1 MIEKFSIL
9 YAGHVNV
16 DNLGYGG
23 TPANDRFLSD
33 EDLASALT
41 ITDQIAQTADR
52 LGYHTL
58 WLAEHHF
65 QREGYECLPNLLLQ
79 SVHLAHITKN
89 LKFGCAFNVPPMW
102 NPLRLAEDYALADH
116 LTDGRVIFGVG
127 RGYHTREVESFGAPM
142 LDRDANRDYFEE
154 QVEVIFKAFNNR
166 SFSHHGK
173 YFDIPPK
180 VPYRGYEL
188 EEITLVPRPKHLPV
202 ECWQPIV
209 SSNQR
214 GIDFMIKHGIKAIS
228 GGGAAPGGASRRV
241 VELWRDSLVKAGR
254 TDAQLGEDLIIGEK
268 FHIADSREQAIAEAR
283 PYFEEN
289 TKMFGPLGFVGGLTD
304 DQKKG
309 LENPT
314 QELWNSLP
322 TIEDEIRTGNFLC
335 GTPDQ
340 MIEPLIKLL
349 EETLPRPPGN
359 QHPADDFHPFPG
371 HPWSNLERFA
381 EEVMPAFNVKAARR
395 RRLRPWIAKQLTPQ

>member
-16 DNLGYGG
+16 DNLGYAG

-33 EDLASALT
+33 EDLSSALA
-41 ITDQIAQTADR
+41 ITDEIAMTADR

-154 QVEVIFKAFNNR
+154 QVEVIFKAWNNR

-173 YFDIPPK
+173 YFDIPPR

-188 EEITLVPRPKHLPV
+188 DEITLVPRPKHLPV

-228 GGGAAPGGASRRV
+228 GGGAAPGGASRKV
-241 VELWRDSLVKAGR
+241 VELWRDSLVKSGR
-254 TDAQLGEDLIIGEK
+254 KDAQLGEDLIIGEK
-268 FHIADSREQAIAEAR
+268 FHIADSREKAIAEAR

-289 TKMFGPLGFVGGLTD
+289 TKMFGPLGFVGGLSD
-304 DQKKG
+304 EQKKG

-314 QELWNSLP
+314 QELWASLP
-322 TIEDEIRTGNFLC
+322 TIEDEVRSGNFLC
-335 GTPDQ
+335 GTPEQ
-340 MIEPLIKLL
+340 VIEPIKLL
-349 EETLPRPPGN
+349 EELYPGLREIN
-359 QHPADDFHPFPG
+359 IQPMISTP
-371 HPWSNLERFA
+371 SQVILEQLEWFA
-381 EEVMPAFNVKAARR
+381 EEVMPAFNVKQPAA
-395 RRLRPWIAKQLTPQ
+395 AG

>member
-16 DNLGYGG
+16 DNLGYAG

-33 EDLASALT
+33 EDLASALA

-52 LGYHTL
+52 LGYNTL

-154 QVEVIFKAFNNR
+154 QVEVIFKAWNNR
-166 SFSHHGK
+166 SFSHHGR

-188 EEITLVPRPKHLPV
+188 EEITLVPRPKNLPV

-228 GGGAAPGGASRRV
+228 GGGAAPGGASRKV

-254 TDAQLGEDLIIGEK
+254 TTAELGEDLIIGEK
-268 FHIADSREQAIAEAR
+268 FHIADSREKAIAEAR

-289 TKMFGPLGFVGGLTD
+289 TKMFGPLGFVGGLSD

-314 QELWNSLP
+314 QELWDSLP
-322 TIEDEIRTGNFLC
+322 TIEDEVRSGNFLC
-335 GTPDQ
+335 GTPEQ
-340 MIEPLIKLL
+340 VIEPIKLL
-349 EETLPRPPGN
+349 EELYPGLREIN
-359 QHPADDFHPFPG
+359 IQPMISTP
-371 HPWSNLERFA
+371 SQVILEQLQWFA
-381 EEVMPAFNVKAARR
+381 EEVMPAFNVKQPAA
-395 RRLRPWIAKQLTPQ
+395 AG

>member
-1 MIEKFSIL
+1 MIERFSIL

-16 DNLGYGG
+16 DNMGYAG
-23 TPANDRFLSD
+23 TPANERFLSD

-41 ITDQIAQTADR
+41 ITDEIAQTADR

-58 WLAEHHF
+58 WMAEHHF
-65 QREGYECLPNLLLQ
+65 QREGYECLPNLLMQ

-142 LDRDANRDYFEE
+142 LDRDANRDLFEE
-154 QVEVIFKAFNNR
+154 SVEVIFEAFNNR

-188 EEITLVPRPKHLPV
+188 EEITLVPRPKNLPV

-214 GIDFMIKHGIKAIS
+214 GIDFMIKHGIKGIS
-228 GGGAAPGGASRRV
+228 GGGAAPGGASRKV
-241 VELWRDSLVKAGR
+241 VELWRDSLVRSGR
-254 TDAQLGEDLIIGEK
+254 DASLEK
-268 FHIADSREQAIAEAR
+268 
-283 PYFEEN
+283 
-289 TKMFGPLGFVGGLTD
+289 T
-304 DQKKG
+304 
-309 LENPT
+309 
-314 QELWNSLP
+314 
-322 TIEDEIRTGNFLC
+322 
-335 GTPDQ
+335 
-340 MIEPLIKLL
+340 
-349 EETLPRPPGN
+349 
-359 QHPADDFHPFPG
+359 
-371 HPWSNLERFA
+371 
-381 EEVMPAFNVKAARR
+381 
-395 RRLRPWIAKQLTPQ
+395 

>member
-16 DNLGYGG
+16 DNLGYAG
-23 TPANDRFLSD
+23 TPANERFLSD

-58 WLAEHHF
+58 WMAEHHF

-154 QVEVIFKAFNNR
+154 QVEVIFKAWNNR

-188 EEITLVPRPKHLPV
+188 EEITLVPRPKYLPV

-214 GIDFMIKHGIKAIS
+214 GIDFMIKHGIRAIS
-228 GGGAAPGGASRRV
+228 GGGAAPGGASRQV
-241 VELWRDSLVKAGR
+241 VELWRDSLVKSGR
-254 TDAQLGEDLIIGEK
+254 DAELGEDLIIGEK
-268 FHIADSREQAIAEAR
+268 FHIADSREKAIKEAR

-289 TKMFGPLGFVGGLTD
+289 TKMFGPLGFVGGLSD
-304 DQKKG
+304 EQKKG

-314 QELWNSLP
+314 QELWASLP

-335 GTPDQ
+335 GTPEQ
-340 MIEPLIKLL
+340 LIEPMKLL
-349 EETLPRPPGN
+349 EELYPGLREIN
-359 QHPADDFHPFPG
+359 IQPMISTP
-371 HPWSNLERFA
+371 SQVILEQLEWFA
-381 EEVMPAFNVKAARR
+381 EEVMPAFNVKQPAA
-395 RRLRPWIAKQLTPQ
+395 AG

>member
-1 MIEKFSIL
+1 MIERFSIL

-16 DNLGYGG
+16 DNVGYAG

-33 EDLASALT
+33 EDLASALA
-41 ITDQIAQTADR
+41 ITDEIAKTADR
-52 LGYHTL
+52 LGYNTL

-154 QVEVIFKAFNNR
+154 QVEVIFKAWNNR

-173 YFDIPPK
+173 YFDIPPR

-228 GGGAAPGGASRRV
+228 GGGAAPGGASRKV

-254 TDAQLGEDLIIGEK
+254 TNAELGEDLIIGEK
-268 FHIADSREQAIAEAR
+268 FHIADSREKAIAEAR

-289 TKMFGPLGFVGGLTD
+289 TKMFGPLGFVGGLSD
-304 DQKKG
+304 EQKKG

-322 TIEDEIRTGNFLC
+322 TIEDEVRSGNFLC
-335 GTPDQ
+335 GTPEQ
-340 MIEPLIKLL
+340 VIEPIKLL
-349 EETLPRPPGN
+349 EELYPGLREIN
-359 QHPADDFHPFPG
+359 IQPMISTP
-371 HPWSNLERFA
+371 SQVILEQLEWFA
-381 EEVMPAFNVKAARR
+381 EEVMPAFNVKQPAA
-395 RRLRPWIAKQLTPQ
+395 AG

>member
-16 DNLGYGG
+16 DNLGYAG

-33 EDLASALT
+33 EDLSSALA
-41 ITDQIAQTADR
+41 ITDEIAMTADR

-154 QVEVIFKAFNNR
+154 QVEVIFKAWNNR

-173 YFDIPPK
+173 YFDIPPR

-188 EEITLVPRPKHLPV
+188 DEITLVPRPKHLPV

-228 GGGAAPGGASRRV
+228 GGGAAPGGASRKV
-241 VELWRDSLVKAGR
+241 VELWRDSLVKSGR
-254 TDAQLGEDLIIGEK
+254 KDAQLGEDLIIGEK
-268 FHIADSREQAIAEAR
+268 FHIADSREKAIAEAR

-289 TKMFGPLGFVGGLTD
+289 TKMFGPLGFVGGLSD
-304 DQKKG
+304 EQKKG

-314 QELWNSLP
+314 QELWASLP
-322 TIEDEIRTGNFLC
+322 TIEDEVRSGNFLC
-335 GTPDQ
+335 GAPEQ
-340 MIEPLIKLL
+340 VIEPIKLL
-349 EETLPRPPGN
+349 EELYPGLREIN
-359 QHPADDFHPFPG
+359 IQPMISTP
-371 HPWSNLERFA
+371 SQVILEQLEWFA
-381 EEVMPAFNVKAARR
+381 EEVMPAFNVKQPAA
-395 RRLRPWIAKQLTPQ
+395 AG

>member
-16 DNLGYGG
+16 DNLGYAG

-33 EDLASALT
+33 EDLASALA
-41 ITDQIAQTADR
+41 ITDEIAMTADR

-79 SVHLAHITKN
+79 SVHLAHITRN

-154 QVEVIFKAFNNR
+154 QVEVIFKAWNNR

-188 EEITLVPRPKHLPV
+188 DEITLVPRPKHLPV

-228 GGGAAPGGASRRV
+228 GGGAAPGGASRKV
-241 VELWRDSLVKAGR
+241 VELWRDSLVKSGR
-254 TDAQLGEDLIIGEK
+254 KNAQLGEDLIIGEK
-268 FHIADSREQAIAEAR
+268 FHIADTREKAIAEAR

-289 TKMFGPLGFVGGLTD
+289 TKMFGPLGFVGGLSD
-304 DQKKG
+304 EQKKG

-314 QELWNSLP
+314 QELWASLP
-322 TIEDEIRTGNFLC
+322 TIEDEVRSGNFLC
-335 GTPDQ
+335 GTPEQ
-340 MIEPLIKLL
+340 VIEPIKLL
-349 EETLPRPPGN
+349 EELYPGLREIN
-359 QHPADDFHPFPG
+359 IQPMISTP
-371 HPWSNLERFA
+371 SQVILEQLEWFA
-381 EEVMPAFNVKAARR
+381 EEVMPAFNVKQPAA
-395 RRLRPWIAKQLTPQ
+395 AG

>member
-16 DNLGYGG
+16 DNIGYAG

-33 EDLASALT
+33 DDLASALT

-166 SFSHHGK
+166 AFSHHGK
-173 YFDIPPK
+173 YFDIPPR

-228 GGGAAPGGASRRV
+228 GGGAAPGGASRKV

-254 TDAQLGEDLIIGEK
+254 KDAQLGEDLIIGEK
-268 FHIADSREQAIAEAR
+268 FHIADSREKAIAEAR

-289 TKMFGPLGFVGGLTD
+289 TKMFGPLGFVGGLSD
-304 DQKKG
+304 EQKKG

-314 QELWNSLP
+314 RELWDSLP
-322 TIEDEIRTGNFLC
+322 TIEDEIRSGNFLC
-335 GTPDQ
+335 GTPEQ
-340 MIEPLIKLL
+340 VIEPIKLL
-349 EETLPRPPGN
+349 EELYPGLREIN
-359 QHPADDFHPFPG
+359 IQPMISTP
-371 HPWSNLERFA
+371 SKVILEQLEWFA
-381 EEVMPAFNVKAARR
+381 AEVMPAFNVKQPATAG
-395 RRLRPWIAKQLTPQ
+395 

>member
-16 DNLGYGG
+16 DNLGYTG

-33 EDLASALT
+33 EDLASALA
-41 ITDQIAQTADR
+41 ITDEIAMTADR

-79 SVHLAHITKN
+79 SVHLAHITRN

-154 QVEVIFKAFNNR
+154 QVEVIFKAWNNR

-173 YFDIPPK
+173 YFDIPPR

-228 GGGAAPGGASRRV
+228 GGGAAPGGASRKV
-241 VELWRDSLVKAGR
+241 VELWRDSLVKSGR
-254 TDAQLGEDLIIGEK
+254 KDAQLGEDLIIGEK
-268 FHIADSREQAIAEAR
+268 FHIADSREKAIAEAR

-289 TKMFGPLGFVGGLTD
+289 TKMFGPLGFVGGLSD
-304 DQKKG
+304 EQKKG

-314 QELWNSLP
+314 QELWDSLP
-322 TIEDEIRTGNFLC
+322 TIEDEVRSGNFLC
-335 GTPDQ
+335 GTPEQ
-340 MIEPLIKLL
+340 VIEPIKLL
-349 EETLPRPPGN
+349 EELYPGLREIN
-359 QHPADDFHPFPG
+359 IQPMISTP
-371 HPWSNLERFA
+371 SQVILEQLEWFA
-381 EEVMPAFNVKAARR
+381 EEVMPAFNVKQPAA
-395 RRLRPWIAKQLTPQ
+395 AG

>member
-1 MIEKFSIL
+1 MREFSIL

-16 DNLGYGG
+16 DNLGYTG
-23 TPANDRFLSD
+23 TPANERFLSD
-33 EDLASALT
+33 EDLASALA

-173 YFDIPPK
+173 YFDIPPR

-188 EEITLVPRPKHLPV
+188 EEITLVPRPKYLPV

-268 FHIADSREQAIAEAR
+268 FHIADSREQAIKEAR

-289 TKMFGPLGFVGGLTD
+289 TKMFGPLGFVGGLSD
-304 DQKKG
+304 EQKKG
-309 LENPT
+309 LEDPT
-314 QELWNSLP
+314 QELWDSLP

-340 MIEPLIKLL
+340 IIGPLKLL
-349 EETLPRPPGN
+349 EELYPGLREIN
-359 QHPADDFHPFPG
+359 IQPMISTP
-371 HPWSNLERFA
+371 SQVILEQLERFA
-381 EEVMPAFNVKAARR
+381 EEVMPAFIVKQPAA
-395 RRLRPWIAKQLTPQ
+395 AG

>member
-1 MIEKFSIL
+1 MIERFSIL

-16 DNLGYGG
+16 DNMGYAG
-23 TPANDRFLSD
+23 TPANERFLSD

-41 ITDQIAQTADR
+41 ITDEIAQTADR

-58 WLAEHHF
+58 WMAEHHF
-65 QREGYECLPNLLLQ
+65 QREGYECLPNLLMQ

-209 SSNQR
+209 SSNPR

-241 VELWRDSLVKAGR
+241 VELWRDSLVKSGR
-254 TDAQLGEDLIIGEK
+254 NAELGEDLIIGEK
-268 FHIADSREQAIAEAR
+268 FHMADSREKAIEEAR

-289 TKMFGPLGFVGGLTD
+289 TKMFGPLGFVGGLTEE
-304 DQKKG
+304 QKKG

-314 QELWNSLP
+314 QELWASLP
-322 TIEDEIRTGNFLC
+322 TIEDDVRSGNFLC
-335 GTPDQ
+335 GTPEQ
-340 MIEPLIKLL
+340 VIEPLMLL
-349 EETLPRPPGN
+349 QDLYPGLREIN
-359 QHPADDFHPFPG
+359 IQPMISTP
-371 HPWSNLERFA
+371 SKVILEQIEWFA
-381 EEVMPAFNVKAARR
+381 KEVMPAFNVKQPTAAG
-395 RRLRPWIAKQLTPQ
+395 

>member
-1 MIEKFSIL
+1 
-9 YAGHVNV
+9 
-16 DNLGYGG
+16 
-23 TPANDRFLSD
+23 
-33 EDLASALT
+33 
-41 ITDQIAQTADR
+41 
-52 LGYHTL
+52 
-58 WLAEHHF
+58 
-65 QREGYECLPNLLLQ
+65 LQ

-166 SFSHHGK
+166 AFSHHGK
-173 YFDIPPK
+173 YFDIPPR

-214 GIDFMIKHGIKAIS
+214 GIDFMIKNGIKAIS
-228 GGGAAPGGASRRV
+228 GGGAAPGGASRKV

-254 TDAQLGEDLIIGEK
+254 KDAQLGEDLIIGEK
-268 FHIADSREQAIAEAR
+268 FHIADSREKAVAEAR

-289 TKMFGPLGFVGGLTD
+289 TKMFGPLGFVGGLSD
-304 DQKKG
+304 EQKKG

-314 QELWNSLP
+314 RELWDSLP
-322 TIEDEIRTGNFLC
+322 TIEDEIRSGNFLC
-335 GTPDQ
+335 GTPEQ
-340 MIEPLIKLL
+340 VIEPIKLL
-349 EETLPRPPGN
+349 EELYPSLREINIQPMISTP
-359 QHPADDFHPFPG
+359 
-371 HPWSNLERFA
+371 SKVILEQLEWFA
-381 EEVMPAFNVKAARR
+381 AEVMPAFNVKQPATAG
-395 RRLRPWIAKQLTPQ
+395 

>member
-16 DNLGYGG
+16 DNLGYEG

-173 YFDIPPK
+173 YFDIPPR

-268 FHIADSREQAIAEAR
+268 FHIADSREQAIKEAR

-289 TKMFGPLGFVGGLTD
+289 TKMFGPLGFVGGLSD
-304 DQKKG
+304 EQKKG
-309 LENPT
+309 LEDPT
-314 QELWNSLP
+314 QELWDSLP

-340 MIEPLIKLL
+340 IIEPLKLL
-349 EETLPRPPGN
+349 EELYPGLREIN
-359 QHPADDFHPFPG
+359 IQPMISTP
-371 HPWSNLERFA
+371 SQVILEQLERFA
-381 EEVMPAFNVKAARR
+381 EEVMPAFIVKQPAA
-395 RRLRPWIAKQLTPQ
+395 AG

>member
-1 MIEKFSIL
+1 MIERFSIL

-16 DNLGYGG
+16 DNLGYTG
-23 TPANDRFLSD
+23 TPANERFLSD
-33 EDLASALT
+33 EDLASALA

-173 YFDIPPK
+173 YFDIPPR

-188 EEITLVPRPKHLPV
+188 EEITLVPRPKYLPV

-268 FHIADSREQAIAEAR
+268 FHIADSREQAIKEAR

-289 TKMFGPLGFVGGLTD
+289 TKMFGPLGFVGGLSD
-304 DQKKG
+304 EQKKG
-309 LENPT
+309 LEDPT

-322 TIEDEIRTGNFLC
+322 TIEDEVRSGNFLC
-335 GTPDQ
+335 GTPEQ
-340 MIEPLIKLL
+340 VIEPIKLL
-349 EETLPRPPGN
+349 EELYPGLREIN
-359 QHPADDFHPFPG
+359 IQPMISTP
-371 HPWSNLERFA
+371 SQVILEQLERFA
-381 EEVMPAFNVKAARR
+381 EEVMPAFIVKQPAA
-395 RRLRPWIAKQLTPQ
+395 AG

>member
-1 MIEKFSIL
+1 MIERFSIL

-16 DNLGYGG
+16 DNMGYAG
-23 TPANDRFLSD
+23 TPANERFLSD

-41 ITDQIAQTADR
+41 ITDEIAQTADR

-58 WLAEHHF
+58 WMAEHHF
-65 QREGYECLPNLLLQ
+65 QREGYECLPNLLMQ

-209 SSNQR
+209 SSNPR
-214 GIDFMIKHGIKAIS
+214 GIDFMIQARDQGHLGWGRS
-228 GGGAAPGGASRRV
+228 PRRRLPEGCGA
-241 VELWRDSLVKAGR
+241 
-254 TDAQLGEDLIIGEK
+254 
-268 FHIADSREQAIAEAR
+268 
-283 PYFEEN
+283 
-289 TKMFGPLGFVGGLTD
+289 
-304 DQKKG
+304 
-309 LENPT
+309 
-314 QELWNSLP
+314 
-322 TIEDEIRTGNFLC
+322 
-335 GTPDQ
+335 
-340 MIEPLIKLL
+340 
-349 EETLPRPPGN
+349 
-359 QHPADDFHPFPG
+359 
-371 HPWSNLERFA
+371 LERFFSQ
-381 EEVMPAFNVKAARR
+381 VRPKRGTR
-395 RRLRPWIAKQLTPQ
+395 RRLDYRREIPHGRQPRESHRRGSALFRGEHEDVRALGVRRGPDR

>member
-16 DNLGYGG
+16 DNLGYTG
-23 TPANDRFLSD
+23 TPANERFLSD
-33 EDLASALT
+33 EDLASALA

-173 YFDIPPK
+173 YFDIPPR

-188 EEITLVPRPKHLPV
+188 EEITLVPRPKYLPV

-268 FHIADSREQAIAEAR
+268 FHIADSREQAIKEAR

-289 TKMFGPLGFVGGLTD
+289 TKMFGPLGFVGGLSD
-304 DQKKG
+304 EQKKG
-309 LENPT
+309 LEDPT
-314 QELWNSLP
+314 QELWDSLP

-340 MIEPLIKLL
+340 IIGPLKLL
-349 EETLPRPPGN
+349 EELYPGLREIN
-359 QHPADDFHPFPG
+359 IQPMISTP
-371 HPWSNLERFA
+371 SQVILEQLERFA
-381 EEVMPAFNVKAARR
+381 EEVMPAFIVKQPAA
-395 RRLRPWIAKQLTPQ
+395 AG

>member
-1 MIEKFSIL
+1 MIERFSIL

-16 DNLGYGG
+16 DNLGYAG
-23 TPANDRFLSD
+23 TPANERFLSD

-41 ITDQIAQTADR
+41 ITDELAQTADR

-58 WLAEHHF
+58 WMAEHHF
-65 QREGYECLPNLLLQ
+65 QREGYECLPNLLMQ

-142 LDRDANRDYFEE
+142 LDRDANRDLFEE
-154 QVEVIFKAFNNR
+154 SVEVIFEAFNNR

-188 EEITLVPRPKHLPV
+188 EEITLVPRPKNLPV

-228 GGGAAPGGASRRV
+228 GGGRSP
-241 VELWRDSLVKAGR
+241 
-254 TDAQLGEDLIIGEK
+254 
-268 FHIADSREQAIAEAR
+268 
-283 PYFEEN
+283 
-289 TKMFGPLGFVGGLTD
+289 
-304 DQKKG
+304 
-309 LENPT
+309 
-314 QELWNSLP
+314 
-322 TIEDEIRTGNFLC
+322 
-335 GTPDQ
+335 
-340 MIEPLIKLL
+340 
-349 EETLPRPPGN
+349 
-359 QHPADDFHPFPG
+359 
-371 HPWSNLERFA
+371 
-381 EEVMPAFNVKAARR
+381 R
-395 RRLRPWIAKQLTPQ
+395 RRLPEGCGALERLAGQGGPRRGAWRRLDHRREIPHSRQQRESHRRGSALLRGEHEDVRALGICRGPDR

>member
-16 DNLGYGG
+16 DNLGYAG
-23 TPANDRFLSD
+23 TPANERFLSD

-79 SVHLAHITKN
+79 SVHLAHITRN

-102 NPLRLAEDYALADH
+102 NPLRLAEGYALADH

-154 QVEVIFKAFNNR
+154 QMEVIFKAFNNR

-188 EEITLVPRPKHLPV
+188 EEITLVPRPKYLPV

-228 GGGAAPGGASRRV
+228 GGGAAPGGASRQV

-254 TDAQLGEDLIIGEK
+254 TDAQLGEDLIVGEK
-268 FHIADSREQAIAEAR
+268 FHIADSREKAIAEAR

-289 TKMFGPLGFVGGLTD
+289 TKMFGPLGFVGGLSD
-304 DQKKG
+304 EQKKG

-314 QELWNSLP
+314 QELWDSLP
-322 TIEDEIRTGNFLC
+322 TIEDEVRSGNFLC
-335 GTPDQ
+335 GTPEQ
-340 MIEPLIKLL
+340 VIEPIKLL
-349 EETLPRPPGN
+349 EELYPGLREIN
-359 QHPADDFHPFPG
+359 IQPMISTPSDVI
-371 HPWSNLERFA
+371 LEQLEWFA
-381 EEVMPAFNVKAARR
+381 REVMPAFNVKQPAA
-395 RRLRPWIAKQLTPQ
+395 AG